1 VPFVLF
7 RKKNFIYFIFFAK
20 TCPERDKSGPGGH
33 IVMMLW
39 FPGTTL
45 IRWRSDAC
53 ATKPPNII
61 ETSSSSSEK
70 FRGTL
75 QLVKKNG
82 TVTVLQLAALTRC
95 PWSGSTYVMVRA
107 EFKMPASLKK
117 KRSTLNNIVVERI
130 CILCDPAIRLI
141 FDTW

>member
-45 IRWRSDAC
+45 IRWRSDAGAVDC
-53 ATKPPNII
+53 PALSQQVICNIGCMCNKTP
-61 ETSSSSSEK
+61 EYN
-70 FRGTL
+70 RDQL
-75 QLVKKNG
+75 QLFRKISRE
-82 TVTVLQLAALTRC
+82 QQHC
-95 PWSGSTYVMVRA
+95 SW
-107 EFKMPASLKK
+107 LKK
-117 KRSTLNNIVVERI
+117 TGL
-130 CILCDPAIRLI
+130 
-141 FDTW
+141 